1 MKVLVVEDSASVAER
16 VKKLLDD
23 YYLVDAVHTGSE
35 ALTYT
40 QAVDYEVI
48 LLDLGLPDMHGA
60 AVCRAIREQGS
71 AALILV
77 ISGVHDAKSRVQL
90 LDMGAD
96 DYITKPFNSQELVS
110 RVAALVRRKARY
122 YASNVIVLDDL
133 VLDMENR
140 MVRRG
145 GKLITLRPKEF
156 DILQY
161 LVRNRGRAISRQ
173 MILNHAWAT
182 GRDSW
187 TGTVDVHIKHLRD
200 KIDRPFPNH
209 LIKTAYGVG
218 YMVES
223 TS

>member
-1 MKVLVVEDSASVAER
+1 MKVLVVEDSSSVAER

-23 YYLVDAVHTGSE
+23 YYLVDVVHTGSE

-71 AALILV
+71 TALIL
-77 ISGVHDAKSRVQL
+77 
-90 LDMGAD
+90 
-96 DYITKPFNSQELVS
+96 SQELVS

-145 GKLITLRPKEF
+145 GKLIALRPKEF

-200 KIDRPFPNH
+200 KVDRPFPNH

-218 YMVES
+218 YMVEGAS
-223 TS
+223 

>member
-1 MKVLVVEDSASVAER
+1 MKVLVVEDSSSVAER

-23 YYLVDAVHTGSE
+23 YYLVDVVHTGSE

-60 AVCRAIREQGS
+60 TVCRAIREKGS

-145 GKLITLRPKEF
+145 GKLIPLRPKEF

-209 LIKTAYGVG
+209 IIKTAYGVG
-218 YMVES
+218 YMVEGAS
-223 TS
+223 